1 MAQVVRRSE
10 QLNLSFP
17 YDWSNPDISDEVLIL
32 TVLRRGIYEDI
43 CRVCAY
49 FGFADVERLASHLNG
64 AVGEGLSLPRM
75 IDNIKKG
82 FARAQ
87 ARQSS

>member
-1 MAQVVRRSE
+1 MTQQVRKSA

-17 YDWSNPDISDEVLIL
+17 YDWSNPDISDDALIL
-32 TVLRRGIYEDI
+32 NVLKRGLYADI

-49 FGFADVERLASHLNG
+49 FGFDVVERLASGLRESVIGNMSLTRMLN
-64 AVGEGLSLPRM
+64 
-75 IDNIKKG
+75 NIKQG

-87 ARQSS
+87 AR